1 MLLDR
6 LPSQRGN
13 EAEQSQRPSTEII
26 ADEALPSTASQ
37 RCILVHEMTR
47 TGQWSSL
54 SALLDPSY
62 HPCSC
67 RGPNVYRHRNGFQ
80 CSLKSVPVPTGP
92 AGRLRPSSRCST
104 PDDMCRAVY
113 FLARPVSGM
122 RTYSRYADNDSAK
135 MCARGHV
142 LTRLIEV
149 EYLIEYWLNAARRYR
164 TAHRLEHLHRAASAP
179 HLAGRFTRRP
189 PALTT

>member
-67 RGPNVYRHRNGFQ
+67 RGPNVYRHQNGFQ
-80 CSLKSVPVPTGP
+80 CSLNSVPVPTGLP
-92 AGRLRPSSRCST
+92 GDFCPRPLRATRRDRMTCAA
-104 PDDMCRAVY
+104 R
-113 FLARPVSGM
+113 FLARQASV
-122 RTYSRYADNDSAK
+122 RNENLLTL
-135 MCARGHV
+135 RG
-142 LTRLIEV
+142 
-149 EYLIEYWLNAARRYR
+149 
-164 TAHRLEHLHRAASAP
+164 
-179 HLAGRFTRRP
+179 
-189 PALTT
+189 